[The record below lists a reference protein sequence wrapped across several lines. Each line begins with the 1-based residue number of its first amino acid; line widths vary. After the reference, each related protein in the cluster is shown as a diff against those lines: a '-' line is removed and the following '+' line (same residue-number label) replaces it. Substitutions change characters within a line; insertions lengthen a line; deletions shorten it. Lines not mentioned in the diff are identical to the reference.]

1 MKYLHMSHWNG
12 FSKGIILCL
21 FMALGCLFLSGCF
34 GSKAPERTYF
44 SIDYTLGTQPKYN
57 APKFN
62 KSVVIQN
69 VTSAL
74 AYDRQEIVYRA
85 NPYEFQYYWY
95 RLWAA
100 KPRKM
105 LPELISG
112 HLRYTNIF
120 KTVSTTIEDRLPDY
134 ILDIEINA
142 IEELDVSETEWYA
155 HLALRFTLQR
165 TEDSANVWTYS
176 FDVRRPVADNKPVY
190 VVKAISELLDSEL
203 VKTFDN
209 LDKSL
214 SARLSSSHSQ
224 SQDDSEP
231 DSADSS
237 PALDFDASSAES
249 ENNPSEDDSRDMPRA
264 TLKNKPKAPER

>member
-1 MKYLHMSHWNG
+1 MKSLHMSHWNG

-95 RLWAA
+95 RLWAT

-176 FDVRRPVADNKPVY
+176 FDVRRPVNFWTLTSSKPLIIWIRVCLPGCRHPTHRTRMILSRILPT
-190 VVKAISELLDSEL
+190 VHQHSILTHLLQNP
-203 VKTFDN
+203 KTI
-209 LDKSL
+209 L
-214 SARLSSSHSQ
+214 
-224 SQDDSEP
+224 
-231 DSADSS
+231 
-237 PALDFDASSAES
+237 
-249 ENNPSEDDSRDMPRA
+249 
-264 TLKNKPKAPER
+264 PKMIRVTCPERR